1 MSNGIC
7 HFLSGSLP
15 LEVSNS
21 VLYIENILVIF
32 YQWLSTSTGKS
43 GVIVAA
49 MLWKHLYALVLS
61 LTDQSLRFEVFQ
73 STWAEFYAFTQA
85 RSIDPFHV
93 CGNAANLEYKTKW
106 IFASVKQSYC
116 PVLQIGC
123 IPTDVQGVYRSCVEH
138 IEFIMLELC
147 GIHRYGISSRYGTI
161 AAISKFR
168 RKYYFVACLSY
179 FNELALIQNLRR
191 KSSFKRIVEVH

>member
-1 MSNGIC
+1 M
-7 HFLSGSLP
+7 
-15 LEVSNS
+15 E
-21 VLYIENILVIF
+21 YVIF
-32 YQWLSTSTGKS
+32 YRDHCLWKFPTVFWKHFSD
-43 GVIVAA
+43 IVPVAQYLYREIWGYCSSDA
-49 MLWKHLYALVLS
+49 MKHLYALVLS
-61 LTDQSLRFEVFQ
+61 LTDQSLRFEVFR

-85 RSIDPFHV
+85 RSIDPVHV